1 MFRFWKPSTEV
12 ATGAGMR
19 GGTTAGELDATIF
32 QLIKFKAIPSNFENV
47 SQRIFSLFTFYTALG
62 SLNV

>member
-1 MFRFWKPSTEV
+1 V

>member
-1 MFRFWKPSTEV
+1 V
-12 ATGAGMR
+12 ATGAGMW